1 MFCNKFKNSQN
12 NDIQITYSGILLIRS
27 PMPPPPHQIWPCEWG
42 GCIIKGIF
50 TRKMAVLARRP
61 KKEAIIM
68 R

>member
-27 PMPPPPHQIWPCEWG
+27 PMPPPQIWPCEWVG
-42 GCIIKGIF
+42 RIIMGIF